1 MASLDTLV
9 AAIVERLTRPWRTYL
24 GFYAY
29 RVQAQDGERLTL
41 QSVGTSLPDQL
52 HLDKSH
58 GMAGAAEQ
66 CALGSIV
73 LVGFQGGDP
82 GAPFVAFYLP
92 SVPVRATVDA
102 SATIELGAGGV
113 VAVALAPA
121 LQTWA
126 GTVTA
131 DLATIS
137 EQLVALGRP
146 GLVLPHPEA
155 LGADVA
161 STLVKARS

>member
-1 MASLDTLV
+1 MADLSSIV
-9 AAIVERLTRPWRTYL
+9 ASIVERLTRPWRTFL
-24 GFYAY
+24 GFYPY

-41 QSVGTSLPDQL
+41 QSVGTALPDQL
-52 HLDKSH
+52 HLDKAH
-58 GMAGAAEQ
+58 GMAGAGEQ

-102 SATIELGAGGV
+102 TTLIELGAGAT
-113 VAVALAPA
+113 VAMALAPA

-126 GTVTA
+126 TDVQAFEADVKIQLAAAGHPTA
-131 DLATIS
+131 LTPPTLAST
-137 EQLVALGRP
+137 
-146 GLVLPHPEA
+146 
-155 LGADVA
+155 VA
-161 STLVKARS
+161 STLVKVRS

>member
-9 AAIVERLTRPWRTYL
+9 SAIVERLTRPWRTFL

-29 RVQAQDGERLTL
+29 RVQSQTGERVTL

-52 HLDKSH
+52 HLDKAH
-58 GMAGAAEQ
+58 GMAGQSEQ

-102 SATIELGAGGV
+102 TTTIELGAGGAV
-113 VAVALAPA
+113 PVALAPA
-121 LQTWA
+121 LQTYATDVAAFQADVKIQLAAA
-126 GTVTA
+126 GHPTA
-131 DLATIS
+131 FTPPTLAST
-137 EQLVALGRP
+137 
-146 GLVLPHPEA
+146 
-155 LGADVA
+155 VA

>member
-9 AAIVERLTRPWRTYL
+9 SAIVERLTRPWRTFL

-29 RVQAQDGERLTL
+29 RVQSQTGERVTL

-52 HLDKSH
+52 HLDKAH
-58 GMAGAAEQ
+58 GMAGQSEQ

-102 SATIELGAGGV
+102 TTTIELGAGG
-113 VAVALAPA
+113 ALPVALAPA
-121 LQTWA
+121 LQTYATDVAAFQADVKIQLAAA
-126 GTVTA
+126 GYPTA
-131 DLATIS
+131 LTPPTLAST
-137 EQLVALGRP
+137 
-146 GLVLPHPEA
+146 
-155 LGADVA
+155 VA

>member
-1 MASLDTLV
+1 MADLSSIV
-9 AAIVERLTRPWRTYL
+9 SAIVERLTRPWRTFL

-29 RVQAQDGERLTL
+29 RVQSQTGERVTL

-52 HLDKSH
+52 HLDKAH
-58 GMAGAAEQ
+58 GMAGQSEQ

-102 SATIELGAGGV
+102 TTTIELGAGGAV
-113 VAVALAPA
+113 PVALAPA

-126 GTVTA
+126 TAVTA
-131 DLATIS
+131 DLGTIS
-137 EQLVALGRP
+137 AQLVALGRP
-146 GLVLPHPEA
+146 GLTPPHPLA
-155 LGADVA
+155 LASTVA